1 MASPVADYFGCAS
14 GGSISGGR
22 YRITPGDYRVSIW
35 GQSNAVGDSARS
47 ELSTSPLSSDPGLAV
62 FEAGTFDRVY
72 IWNGSIYTKLIPAS
86 NSGAY
91 ATKFGPEF
99 GIAVRWMRETTTGNL
114 FIDKEVSGGQSITY
128 WSPAG
133 GNYSGAKIRDA
144 ARKSWLTSNGYTAP
158 VIGWVWVQG
167 ESDRFE
173 TQSWYQ
179 TNLQT
184 LIDALLA
191 DAFRSGTTKL
201 VLAKM
206 PVGSGTYGATVSA
219 AKDAIDAAMD
229 VATVIQMPLYMNG
242 DNIHLN
248 ARGQVQMSYDA
259 FEKVFGVGHI
269 TV

>member
-1 MASPVADYFGCAS
+1 MAYPVSDSYSCAS
-14 GGSISGGR
+14 GGVISGGR
-22 YRITPGDYRVSIW
+22 YRITPGDYRFSVW
-35 GQSNAVGDSARS
+35 GQSNGVGDSARS
-47 ELSTSPLSSDPGLAV
+47 ELSTSPLSSDADLAA

-72 IWNGSIYTKLIPAS
+72 IWNGSIYTKLIPSS

-133 GNYSGAKIRDA
+133 GNYSGAKIREA
-144 ARKSWLTSNGYTAP
+144 ARISWLSSHGYTAP
-158 VIGWVWVQG
+158 VIGLLWVQG
-167 ESDRFE
+167 ESDRFQ
-173 TQSWYQ
+173 TQEWYQ
-179 TNLQT
+179 TNLQD
-184 LIDALLA
+184 LIDAMLA
-191 DAFRSGTTKL
+191 DSFRSVTTKL

-206 PVGSGTYGATVSA
+206 PIGSATYGATVSA

-229 VATVIQMPLYMNG
+229 VASVIQMPLYMNG

-259 FEKVFGVGHI
+259 FEKVFGVSHI